1 MEAPASVPAPQPPD
15 MAAKPASR
23 PAYKVGELCAQRP
36 LQLHLEPLEPRYQM
50 AGFDTTTKK
59 R

>member
-1 MEAPASVPAPQPPD
+1 MEAPASAPAPQPPD
-15 MAAKPASR
+15 KTVKPVCY
-23 PAYKVGELCAQRP
+23 PVYQVGQLRKLRP

-50 AGFDTTTKK
+50 AGFDTTPQK